1 MRKACLS
8 TIGIAVCLATGAAA
22 AGCASRDEAQRP
34 RRSNGATSTMAAPT
48 TDSSRPLSD
57 LRTARFRLTP
67 VANIEDPTAAAN
79 RAGDSAMYVTQQSGQ
94 VWAIRDN
101 ALDPTPVLD
110 IGGDVSSGGERGLLG
125 LDFSNDGSKLFLN
138 YTNRDGHTRV
148 VEYEMRKDG
157 TADAK
162 TRREIL
168 GIAQPQGNHNG
179 GGVVVAPDGMLWI
192 GMGDGGAADDRGPG
206 HAPEGNGQSPE
217 TLLGK
222 MLRIDP
228 RATATSPYSIP
239 PDNPYTN
246 GTALPEI
253 RAFGM
258 RNPWKYSFD
267 RETGDLFIAN
277 VGQESWEQI
286 NRLPKSLTG
295 PINFGW
301 PIREGAHAFRGDD
314 PGTTVAPILEYS
326 HNDGRCSISGGY
338 VYRGTKIEN
347 LYGAYIYSD
356 FCDGKIRGTLIS
368 ADGTAGAEVDF
379 GLEAGNVTG
388 FGEDNAGELYVL
400 SLNQGV
406 LRIDPA

>member
-1 MRKACLS
+1 
-8 TIGIAVCLATGAAA
+8 
-22 AGCASRDEAQRP
+22 
-34 RRSNGATSTMAAPT
+34 MAAPT
-48 TDSSRPLSD
+48 TGSSRPLSD